1 MKRIKKLL
9 KKVDKI
15 VENLDI
21 QEVIQEIQ
29 LDEENNYEIQL
40 NEFKI
45 YYKDN
50 DEYKVTLKNRYKNY
64 EEYNNYEVES
74 DVWTSI
80 RAS

>member
-9 KKVDKI
+9 KKVNKI

-21 QEVIQEIQ
+21 QEVIEEIQ

-64 EEYNNYEVES
+64 EEYNNYEVEG

>member
-15 VENLDI
+15 VKNLDI

-64 EEYNNYEVES
+64 EEYNNYEVEG

>member
-64 EEYNNYEVES
+64 EEYNNYEVEG

>member
-1 MKRIKKLL
+1 MKIIKKLL

-64 EEYNNYEVES
+64 EEYNNYEVEG